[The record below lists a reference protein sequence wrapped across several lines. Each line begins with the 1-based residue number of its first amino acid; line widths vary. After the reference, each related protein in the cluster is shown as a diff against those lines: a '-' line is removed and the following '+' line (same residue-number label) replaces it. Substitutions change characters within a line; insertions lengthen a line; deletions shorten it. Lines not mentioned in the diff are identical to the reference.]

1 MRGAWRCTCVRG
13 VWRCMCVRGVWC
25 AEVGSIWSGLNGVMN
40 NYVQGE
46 VHV

>member
-25 AEVGSIWSGLNGVMN
+25 AEVGSIWSELN